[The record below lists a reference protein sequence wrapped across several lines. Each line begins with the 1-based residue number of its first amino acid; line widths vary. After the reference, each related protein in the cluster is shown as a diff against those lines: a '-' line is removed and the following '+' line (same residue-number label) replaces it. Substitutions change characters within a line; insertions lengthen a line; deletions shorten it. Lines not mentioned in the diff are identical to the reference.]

1 MSDEPERYKIPLFDG
16 NNFDNWKFRMETLL
30 NEMDLMPYIEED
42 YNEMVIIEETD
53 ADEERQQKEREAKTH
68 SKNDRKCKSQIIQR
82 IADSHLEYAKDKDS
96 AFDLWLGL
104 CNTFERRGIASQL
117 LIRKTLLSMKFDAK
131 SDSLSSHFLK
141 FDKLVRDLRSNGAT
155 LQEVKDVKSNSSGEL
170 PSSTAFASQSGQHV
184 KRGQASESPFRFP
197 YNCNYCGKPGHKIA
211 FCRKRVFD
219 AKNDAQKI
227 ANTASNLGDNGNANA
242 FCFCAT
248 TKGSGDATRWILDS
262 GATEHLVS
270 SHVKLENTFK
280 LENPI
285 KIRVAKTGEFL
296 LAETVG
302 EIQFS
307 SLVDGKDVPVKIRN
321 VLSVPQLQYNLLSV
335 CRPETSGFIV
345 IFEKG
350 RGLIKKENL
359 IVAIALRNN
368 AGLYE
373 LNFKREAFANM
384 VSNEDQKYDLWHKR
398 MGHLN
403 PDDMKRIQDQISGI
417 KIDFPNLSN
426 LPCEVCIEGK
436 QAAKPHNQ
444 PRRRATRPLQ
454 LIHSDLTGPISP
466 ISYDSKKYVLC
477 FIDDFTHF
485 TASYVLE
492 SKTEVLKFFKIYE
505 AMATTHFNTKISR
518 FRCDNGGEYISRE
531 TKEFFESKGI
541 QFEFTIRY
549 TPQQNGVAE
558 RMNRTL
564 LEKARCMLLN
574 SKLNKTF
581 WTEAVLAAVYLT
593 NRSPTSALD
602 GKVPSTLWFGEEP
615 KIAKLR
621 VFGCIAFL
629 KRPKQLVQ
637 GKLDSRT
644 IKCYFVGYC
653 PNGYKLWSIE
663 DQNNTLCNEGEI
675 CLFLR

>member
-82 IADSHLEYAKDKDS
+82 IAGSHLEYAKDKDS

-270 SHVKLENTFK
+270 SHVELENTFK

-285 KIRVAKTGEFL
+285 KIKVAKMGEFL

-321 VLSVPQLQYNLLSV
+321 ILSVPELQYNLLSV
-335 CRPETSGFIV
+335 
-345 IFEKG
+345 
-350 RGLIKKENL
+350 
-359 IVAIALRNN
+359 
-368 AGLYE
+368 
-373 LNFKREAFANM
+373 
-384 VSNEDQKYDLWHKR
+384 W
-398 MGHLN
+398 
-403 PDDMKRIQDQISGI
+403 
-417 KIDFPNLSN
+417 
-426 LPCEVCIEGK
+426 
-436 QAAKPHNQ
+436 
-444 PRRRATRPLQ
+444 
-454 LIHSDLTGPISP
+454 
-466 ISYDSKKYVLC
+466 
-477 FIDDFTHF
+477 
-485 TASYVLE
+485 
-492 SKTEVLKFFKIYE
+492 
-505 AMATTHFNTKISR
+505 
-518 FRCDNGGEYISRE
+518 
-531 TKEFFESKGI
+531 
-541 QFEFTIRY
+541 
-549 TPQQNGVAE
+549 
-558 RMNRTL
+558 
-564 LEKARCMLLN
+564 
-574 SKLNKTF
+574 
-581 WTEAVLAAVYLT
+581 
-593 NRSPTSALD
+593 
-602 GKVPSTLWFGEEP
+602 
-615 KIAKLR
+615 
-621 VFGCIAFL
+621 VFS
-629 KRPKQLVQ
+629 V
-637 GKLDSRT
+637 
-644 IKCYFVGYC
+644 
-653 PNGYKLWSIE
+653 
-663 DQNNTLCNEGEI
+663 
-675 CLFLR
+675 